1 MKEYIEYN
9 TRQRAQAISELEKEF
24 YKLMN
29 NRYFHFFNLSTLKIS
44 SISQLYPSFPH
55 IEKFQAFFDFD
66 SFLHIEKF
74 FNLGQFFVS

>member
-9 TRQRAQAISELEKEF
+9 TRQRAQASSKFEIEF

-29 NRYFHFFNLSTLKIS
+29 NRYIHFFNLFTLK
-44 SISQLYPSFPH
+44 
-55 IEKFQAFFDFD
+55 FQTFFD

-74 FNLGQFFVS
+74 LSFFNLGQFFTS